1 MTTLRSALLRVTMA
15 LALAFALWLF
25 VDFTQNPETTSAFD
39 DLPVEFEGLAP
50 DLLIVDNDGQQRTS
64 RPTLAV
70 TVDADAETLSRMT
83 ASDLR
88 AFVDLSDR
96 GPGEHSVPVN
106 VVPTRSGLQRVRFS
120 PNPAFLLVRID
131 QEITRTVPLMIE
143 LAGSVPFGFEAGTP
157 RVISSGVPVSDVL
170 VRGPAGRVERVALAR
185 ISANIDQLTANINS
199 SRTPD
204 AVTSDGLVVT
214 GVAVEPQTVN
224 LEVPI
229 RSSVGVKRVPV
240 VPQVA
245 GEPGSGFV
253 VTGVAVDPQLV
264 TLTGSSGPLDE
275 VESVLTVPVNLSGA
289 TRTFTRTVVLV
300 EPVNARIGFG
310 EPTNAVVTVQIAPVV
325 RPFQVSL
332 PAAVQVTDIPPGLL
346 VSLSPQVIQVSLSG
360 TSSQLAQLDATQLAA
375 TVSARGLSEGSYSL
389 VPTLTLPDG
398 VRLAAPPPSVT
409 VTLRLPPTATPSPTE
424 RPVTETTTTTP
435 TTPTTTAAS
444 TPTAT
449 TPTTPTLTT
458 PTP

>member
-1 MTTLRSALLRVTMA
+1 
-15 LALAFALWLF
+15 
-25 VDFTQNPETTSAFD
+25 
-39 DLPVEFEGLAP
+39 
-50 DLLIVDNDGQQRTS
+50 
-64 RPTLAV
+64 
-70 TVDADAETLSRMT
+70 
-83 ASDLR
+83 
-88 AFVDLSDR
+88 
-96 GPGEHSVPVN
+96 
-106 VVPTRSGLQRVRFS
+106 
-120 PNPAFLLVRID
+120 
-131 QEITRTVPLMIE
+131 
-143 LAGSVPFGFEAGTP
+143 
-157 RVISSGVPVSDVL
+157 
-170 VRGPAGRVERVALAR
+170 
-185 ISANIDQLTANINS
+185 
-199 SRTPD
+199 
-204 AVTSDGLVVT
+204 
-214 GVAVEPQTVN
+214 VAVEPQTVN